1 MDLVRLGLWLVRVRQ
16 VGFLIRYM
24 RMSRGRI
31 LVSVLGLMPLRRI
44 IIQGLRHGSIL
55 SVLEGGV
62 DGMVIDM
69 YTLFTM

>member
-1 MDLVRLGLWLVRVRQ
+1 M
-16 VGFLIRYM
+16 GFLIRFM

-31 LVSVLGLMPLRRI
+31 LASVLGLMPLRRI
-44 IIQGLRHGSIL
+44 IIQGLRRGSIL

-62 DGMVIDM
+62 DGMVFDM